1 MSQFYDEAATTV
13 VEMLDEFGQVVRL
26 NRADTGAYNPDTGTV
41 EPGTTLTFL
50 GLGVV
55 LSYRQEQIDGTLIR
69 QGDRRMYV
77 AANLATT
84 PRPGDSIILADD
96 TLVSVVIS
104 SPFAPDGTLVYHDVQ
119 CRSES

>member
-1 MSQFYDEAATTV
+1 MSQFYDDAAATV
-13 VEMLDEFGQVVRL
+13 VEMLDEFGQVIRL
-26 NRADTGAYNPDTGTV
+26 NRTDTGEYNVETGTV
-41 EPGTTLTFL
+41 DPGVLLTYM
-50 GLGVV
+50 GLGII

-77 AANLATT
+77 AANMATS
-84 PRPGDSIILADD
+84 PRPGDSIVLAND
-96 TLVSVVIS
+96 TAVSVVIS